1 MLPIVTIYPS
11 YIPTISQLSLP
22 IPNGLVCQY
31 HPAILGGSIHAA
43 PRKRWGPLVVLC
55 WATSNSWTSL
65 IYIYIYIRLYYYIY
79 NIYIY
84 INNVCVFLPYQ
95 KPNRQATEQ
104 KPNLA
109 INHFPLNQLESHGF
123 CCWSPEQSPNL
134 HGPASRKRV
143 TAPQTRSASSMAW
156 MGIRWDQF
164 TEKMRIS
171 GSKMADFMESILLG
185 GAITCNNHLEKYE
198 SQWEG

>member
-1 MLPIVTIYPS
+1 M
-11 YIPTISQLSLP
+11 
-22 IPNGLVCQY
+22 C
-31 HPAILGGSIHAA
+31 
-43 PRKRWGPLVVLC
+43 
-55 WATSNSWTSL
+55 
-65 IYIYIYIRLYYYIY
+65 
-79 NIYIY
+79 
-84 INNVCVFLPYQ
+84 FLPYQ

-185 GAITCNNHLEKYE
+185 GAIACNNHLEKYE
-198 SQWEG
+198 SQWEGLAHVLWKIKNVWNHQPDILHMLHILIYILATAIRMGNHLLGCQWSAAPEVWECNNV